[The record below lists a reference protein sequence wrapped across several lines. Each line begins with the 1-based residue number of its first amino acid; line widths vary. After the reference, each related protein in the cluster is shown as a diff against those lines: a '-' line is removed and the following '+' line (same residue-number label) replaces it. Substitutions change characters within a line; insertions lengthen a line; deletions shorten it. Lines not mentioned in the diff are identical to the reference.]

1 MFPLQLFLLLIE
13 KSPTNQT
20 LEIVSFSDTIF
31 NGLNSIKMFKC
42 ML

>member
-1 MFPLQLFLLLIE
+1 MFPLQFFLLLIE

-20 LEIVSFSDTIF
+20 MEILSLSNIIF